1 MEPVI
6 DGTQLTETCST
17 RPRGNH
23 SAHLYLCNFSK
34 PHILYS
40 KCRNCPIDFNQ
51 GNWYKKYMIYFISF
65 FLVYWQGAERDHGIA
80 DSSADCSGN
89 HCQHVLQWRF
99 APSLHDV
106 PLPHPHPTPRTASV
120 GVSLIPS
127 YVWFALSSDP
137 SDDEWEE
144 LSSSDESEAFMESSF
159 NECSG
164 QLLSPLCLSHEIHT
178 ALTNCLIP
186 KKVISFIL
194 ASGWSVGMTDVSCD
208 LERRSC
214 WRLGCKAELTAK
226 MHMFWPC

>member
-1 MEPVI
+1 
-6 DGTQLTETCST
+6 
-17 RPRGNH
+17 
-23 SAHLYLCNFSK
+23 
-34 PHILYS
+34 
-40 KCRNCPIDFNQ
+40 
-51 GNWYKKYMIYFISF
+51 MIYYYYY

-99 APSLHDV
+99 APRSRETFHYPV
-106 PLPHPHPTPRTASV
+106 PTPHQGLLLWEFLCTQ
-120 GVSLIPS
+120 LCL
-127 YVWFALSSDP
+127 FALSSDP

-208 LERRSC
+208 LESRS

>member
-1 MEPVI
+1 M
-6 DGTQLTETCST
+6 Q
-17 RPRGNH
+17 
-23 SAHLYLCNFSK
+23 
-34 PHILYS
+34 
-40 KCRNCPIDFNQ
+40 
-51 GNWYKKYMIYFISF
+51 KYMIYYYYYY

-89 HCQHVLQWRF
+89 HCQHVLHWRF
-99 APSLHDV
+99 APSLRETFHYPV
-106 PLPHPHPTPRTASV
+106 PTPTPRTVSV

-127 YVWFALSSDP
+127 YVWFVLSSDP

-144 LSSSDESEAFMESSF
+144 LSSSDESEAFMESSL

-194 ASGWSVGMTDVSCD
+194 ASGWGVGMTDGS
-208 LERRSC
+208 
-214 WRLGCKAELTAK
+214 WRLACKAELTELK
-226 MHMFWPC
+226 